1 VGRRNAAAASKRG
14 GLRPFYIILGLLAVI
29 GVAAIGYAIVGGG
42 ARGAALEPIPVE
54 GADDPRTLVEKAEG
68 ISVGNPSAPA
78 KLLVFS
84 DYQCPFCGQFAAQ
97 IAPLLKAE
105 FVETGLLELVYY
117 DFPLGGLHR
126 HSFLASR
133 AARCA
138 GEQGKFWEYHDV
150 LFGEQSRWAA
160 SSRAPLDEFEQYAER
175 LGLDRQAFSACLRS
189 DRFADVVSANKLLG
203 EQLGVTGTPTLILN
217 GRRVMNWSDY
227 AGLKE
232 LIQQEAGV

>member
-1 VGRRNAAAASKRG
+1 MGRRNVAAASKGR
-14 GLRPFYIILGLLAVI
+14 GLRPFYLILGALAVV
-29 GVAAIGYAIVGGG
+29 GLAALGYAVFAAG
-42 ARGAALEPIPVE
+42 AGGAALEPIPVE
-54 GADDPRTLVEKAEG
+54 GADDPRTLVARAEG
-68 ISVGNPSAPA
+68 VSLGDPSAPA

-84 DYQCPFCGQFAAQ
+84 DYQCPYCGQFAAQ

-105 FVETGLLELVYY
+105 FVDSGMLELVYY
-117 DFPLGGLHR
+117 DFPLAGVHR

-150 LFGEQSRWAA
+150 LFGEQSRWSA
-160 SSRAPLDEFEQYAER
+160 SSRAPLDELEAYAER
-175 LGLDRQAFSACLRS
+175 IGLDREQFGACLRS

-217 GRRVMNWSDY
+217 GRRVTSWSNY
-227 AGLKE
+227 AELKK
-232 LIQQEAGV
+232 LIEREAGA